1 MSTPEIKIIL
11 KDDNT
16 FLLIEEDKEEIY
28 PIEMLIN
35 ILLTQNINYINRP
48 SSLGIAKTI
57 NNNKIKY
64 DLYQTNING
73 SIIYSRKFL
82 NIEELITEAKNKIL
96 LEKEQKKIIQPVNIN
111 PKRKKKFRLFKRK

>member
-82 NIEELITEAKNKIL
+82 NIEVIFVK
-96 LEKEQKKIIQPVNIN
+96 
-111 PKRKKKFRLFKRK
+111 